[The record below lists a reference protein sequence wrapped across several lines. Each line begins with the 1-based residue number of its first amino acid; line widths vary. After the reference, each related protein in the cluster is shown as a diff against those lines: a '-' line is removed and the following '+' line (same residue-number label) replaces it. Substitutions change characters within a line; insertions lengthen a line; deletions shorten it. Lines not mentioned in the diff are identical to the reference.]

1 MKKTTIPLRAGI
13 TASVALTAAAAIG
26 VATTSVVPETT
37 VSADP
42 ALTASTSVAGGIAID
57 PEGIIKGIPRI
68 GDAAWLVAKT
78 QLGTTSA
85 TAILPGFAAAYAD
98 KGESATAF
106 SLLGIAVAS
115 TDFKLLG
122 FIDVPTGQ
130 LACLGA
136 LTFAQ
141 SSTEGFCLNV
151 LGVFDMKND
160 KDKGEFSLA
169 LTNPIA
175 LLTDGIDASEIIGA
189 ITGDTSL
196 SELLTADFAR
206 ATFGGADTF
215 KVTSSYGFLPIS
227 KQIPGAIQVGW
238 LGGTMTLLPV
248 TSDGKI
254 NYVGLP
260 NFDFS
265 NFGQFDDITSI
276 IPSLNVGGFQTPIP
290 GLDIPGWS
298 TNDIFGGLTTP
309 ATQEATV
316 KLDASAVDNTSE
328 APLKVAD
335 TTVETPTVETDD
347 AAVQQPAVEA
357 PAVEAPAVD
366 QPAADPVVDAPA
378 AESAPS
384 SPEPAVS
391 LG

>member
-1 MKKTTIPLRAGI
+1 MKKTSIPLRAGI

-42 ALTASTSVAGGIAID
+42 ALMASTSVAGGVAID
-57 PEGIIKGIPRI
+57 PEGIIKGIPLI
-68 GDAAWLVAKT
+68 GDAAWRVAKT

-215 KVTSSYGFLPIS
+215 KVTSSYGFLPIG
-227 KQIPGAIQVGW
+227 KQVPGAIQVGW
-238 LGGTMTLLPV
+238 LGGTMTLFPV

-276 IPSLNVGGFQTPIP
+276 IPSLSVGEFQTPIP

-298 TNDIFGGLTTP
+298 TDGIFGGLTTP
-309 ATQEATV
+309 ATQDVTV
-316 KLDASAVDNTSE
+316 QLDAPLIDSTSE
-328 APLKVAD
+328 APLEVAD
-335 TTVETPTVETDD
+335 TTAETPAAETDD
-347 AAVQQPAVEA
+347 AAVRQPAVEA
-357 PAVEAPAVD
+357 PAVE